1 MAPEDPNTAWEGGQ
15 SVARLA
21 QEPLISASSG
31 FKWKLC
37 SHDLTGM
44 KESVQ
49 WLKSNTWSEIRK
61 FFSAL
66 PPRRIRALGFVL
78 SVSLLQG
85 VIDMLLVG
93 LLARFVGLIAGAKLN
108 DQVEGIW
115 FFGGRFLDQTTWI
128 VILLVCA
135 YWFASGLRFA
145 SAYLQSRLA
154 ANIWSDL
161 VNKVYLNLLMQRYEF
176 FTRKQTAVLTERF
189 NRVLALMSRSVL
201 SPIIVILASSLNIL
215 VLFAGV
221 AFVLGG
227 RALLVFVL
235 IFSAYLLT
243 SRLIV
248 PYLRLASK
256 QRVRF
261 SRRINLLFSESIR
274 SIRDVQ
280 LYSSHSYFVDRVA
293 RDGLIAKRYERW
305 ARLLPDVPRFAIEP
319 MAITILFVV
328 GLSPALAQGDS
339 QPLRDS
345 LPELATILMVL
356 VRMSAPLQNVFRD
369 LNKLRGSLPE
379 IQDAVELL
387 QMHPDRLVMGS
398 SGVPSKEGVLPRR
411 FIELRDLSFRYKESE
426 QDVVSHI
433 NLTIPVGS
441 RIALVGKT
449 GSGKTTLAHLLLGLL
464 SPSNGELLLDGVPV
478 TNEEMP
484 AWQANC
490 AFVPQD
496 IRLLDT
502 SIRENVAFCVDLDA
516 IDDDAVWSALE
527 AAQFNEF
534 VAQMPYG
541 IYTMC
546 GENGVRLSG
555 GKRQRLALAR
565 AFYRRANLLVLDEA
579 TSALD
584 NKTEQDVL
592 QALDLVGRRCTMV
605 VIAHRLN
612 TVRKCD
618 RIYELDGGRL
628 VAQGDFDS
636 LLTRSSSFR
645 EMTMLDSD
653 GSLNG

>member
-1 MAPEDPNTAWEGGQ
+1 MAQRPQKGGQ
-15 SVARLA
+15 SVVQLA
-21 QEPLISASSG
+21 QQQLISALTS
-31 FKWKLC
+31 FKLFV
-37 SHDLTGM
+37 HLLDLTGM
-44 KESVQ
+44 SESVP
-49 WLKSNTWSEIRK
+49 WFKSQTWSELRQ
-61 FFSAL
+61 FFAAL
-66 PPRRIRALGFVL
+66 PPRRIRSLGFVL

-93 LLARFVGLIAGAKLN
+93 LLARFVGVLAGAKLS
-108 DQVEGIW
+108 DQVPGVW
-115 FFGGRFLDQTTWI
+115 FFGGRFLDQATWI
-128 VILLVCA
+128 VSLLIGA

-154 ANIWSDL
+154 ADIWSDL
-161 VNKVYLNLLMQRYEF
+161 VNKVYLNLMMQRYEF
-176 FTRKQTAVLTERF
+176 FTRKQTAVLAERF

-201 SPIIVILASSLNIL
+201 SPMIVILASALNVL
-215 VLFAGV
+215 VLFVGV
-221 AFVLGG
+221 ALVLGG

-248 PYLRLASK
+248 PYLRLASR

-280 LYSSHSYFVDRVA
+280 LYSSHRYFVDRVA

-305 ARLLPDVPRFAIEP
+305 SRLLPDVPRFAIEP
-319 MAITILFVV
+319 MAITILFLV
-328 GLSPALAQGDS
+328 GLSPALAQGNS
-339 QPLRDS
+339 QALRDA

-369 LNKLRGSLPE
+369 LNKLRGGLPE

-387 QMHPDRLVMGS
+387 RMESDRLVLGS
-398 SGVPSKEGVLPRR
+398 PGVPTKEGVLPRR
-411 FIELRDLSFRYKESE
+411 FIELRDLAFRYQGSE
-426 QDVVSHI
+426 QDVVSQI

-464 SPSNGELLLDGVPV
+464 SPSNGDLLLDGVPV

-496 IRLLDT
+496 IRLLDA
-502 SIRENVAFCVDLDA
+502 SIRENVAFCQDPDD
-516 IDDDAVWSALE
+516 IEDDAVWSALE

-534 VAQMPYG
+534 VAQMPFG
-541 IYTMC
+541 LYTMC

-555 GKRQRLALAR
+555 GQRQRLSLAR
-565 AFYRRANLLVLDEA
+565 AFYRRASLLVLDEA

-618 RIYELDGGRL
+618 RIYELDGGRI
-628 VAQGDFDS
+628 VARGDFDS
-636 LLTRSSSFR
+636 LVGRSASFR
-645 EMTMLDSD
+645 EMTLLDAD
-653 GSLNG
+653 GTLHG

>member
-1 MAPEDPNTAWEGGQ
+1 MN
-15 SVARLA
+15 
-21 QEPLISASSG
+21 
-31 FKWKLC
+31 
-37 SHDLTGM
+37 SHDLTEM
-44 KESVQ
+44 NESVQ
-49 WLKSNTWSEIRK
+49 WFKSNTWSELRK
-61 FFSAL
+61 FFLAL

-93 LLARFVGLIAGAKLN
+93 LLARFVGVIAGAKLN

-115 FFGGRFLDQTTWI
+115 FFGGRFLDQATWI
-128 VILLVCA
+128 VILLVGA
-135 YWFASGLRFA
+135 YWFASGLRFV
-145 SAYLQSRLA
+145 SAYLQSKLA
-154 ANIWSDL
+154 ADIWSDL

-201 SPIIVILASSLNIL
+201 SPIIVILASALNIL
-215 VLFAGV
+215 VLFFGV
-221 AFVLGG
+221 ALILGG
-227 RALLVFVL
+227 RALLMFVL

-305 ARLLPDVPRFAIEP
+305 ARILPDVPRFAIEP

-339 QPLRDS
+339 QALRDS

-398 SGVPSKEGVLPRR
+398 PGVPSKEGVLPRR
-411 FIELRDLSFRYKESE
+411 FIELRDLSFRYKEGE

-464 SPSNGELLLDGVPV
+464 SPSDGELLLDGVPV

-502 SIRENVAFCVDLDA
+502 SVRENVSFCVDLDA

-546 GENGVRLSG
+546 GENGIRLSG
-555 GKRQRLALAR
+555 GQRQRLALAR
-565 AFYRRANLLVLDEA
+565 AFYRRASLLVLDEA

-584 NKTEQDVL
+584 NKTEKDVL
-592 QALDLVGRRCTMV
+592 QALDLVGRRCTMI

-636 LLTRSSSFR
+636 LVTRSSSFR
-645 EMTMLDSD
+645 EMTLLDSD